1 MLTSQG
7 VPFIFA
13 GDEVMRDKQGVHN
26 SYNSPDSINAIRW
39 ELKRENRDVF
49 DYVCGLVKMRRA
61 HPAFRLGDAGLV
73 REHLEFLPDT
83 EDNVVA
89 FRLKGQPAG
98 DAWKDITVILN
109 ARDRATQ
116 VSLPAG
122 TWQVVC
128 RDGRISPDR
137 ALGTVQGGPADC
149 APITSG
155 QSFAEARTIL
165 RKAPDN
171 PSQRRGI
178 VFSSDSGKKS
188 MNFQ

>member
-1 MLTSQG
+1 MAVRKALHKLAETAVLTSQG

-89 FRLKGQPAG
+89 FRLKGQPE
-98 DAWKDITVILN
+98 
-109 ARDRATQ
+109 

-137 ALGTVQGGPADC
+137 ALGTVQGGPVSV
-149 APITSG
+149 APRS
-155 QSFAEARTIL
+155 AL
-165 RKAPDN
+165 
-171 PSQRRGI
+171 I
-178 VFSSDSGKKS
+178 VH
-188 MNFQ
+188 Q

>member
-1 MLTSQG
+1 M
-7 VPFIFA
+7 
-13 GDEVMRDKQGVHN
+13 HN

-49 DYVCGLVKMRRA
+49 DYVSGLIKMRRA
-61 HPAFRLGDAGLV
+61 HPAFRLGDAKFV

-98 DAWKDITVILN
+98 DTWKDITVILN

-128 RDGRISPDR
+128 RDERISENQSRPR
-137 ALGTVQGGPADC
+137 PGHRAGRPRERRPALGADC

-165 RKAPDN
+165 RKGTSN
-171 PSQRRGI
+171 PSQKAGDC
-178 VFSSDSGKKS
+178 F
-188 MNFQ
+188 FF